1 MQAIEESSRA
11 SAVVSPAARVGIG
24 GPVGSGK
31 TALIEALIPELQRR
45 GVDLAVVTND
55 LVTKEDAERL
65 RRSGLIDP
73 LRVSAVEAG
82 ACPHTVIREDPTLN
96 IAAGDDLEA
105 RFLGLEL
112 ILFESGGDNLASTF
126 SLDLVDWW
134 IFVIDVA
141 GGDDI
146 PRKRG
151 PGLLRC
157 DLLVVNKIDLA
168 PYVGVKLEP
177 MLAEA
182 RRVHA
187 NRYPLRAKTL
197 YWLRNWLADEPYSAA
212 NMSDIPST
220 SRVHSSST
228 GCGPILR

>member
-1 MQAIEESSRA
+1 MLHATNKENTTPQ
-11 SAVVSPAARVGIG
+11 VVSPAARVGIG

-31 TALIEALIPELQRR
+31 TALIEALIPVLQRR

-73 LRVSAVEAG
+73 ARVSAVEAG

-105 RFLGLEL
+105 RFPGLEL
-112 ILFESGGDNLASTF
+112 ILFESGGDNLASALL
-126 SLDLVDWW
+126 LDLVDWW

-146 PRKRG
+146 PRKKGR
-151 PGLLRC
+151 GLLRG

-168 PYVGVKLEP
+168 PHVGVNLER
-177 MLAEA
+177 MLEDAGRVRAGRPVIATNARSGAGIEA
-182 RRVHA
+182 VADATLAAVLFRV
-187 NRYPLRAKTL
+187 
-197 YWLRNWLADEPYSAA
+197 
-212 NMSDIPST
+212 
-220 SRVHSSST
+220 
-228 GCGPILR
+228 

>member
-1 MQAIEESSRA
+1 MLRRPSA
-11 SAVVSPAARVGIG
+11 SVSQPVGGPGAARIGIG

-31 TALIEALIPELQRR
+31 TALIERLIPVLGAR

-55 LVTKEDAERL
+55 LVTQEDAERL

-73 LRVSAVEAG
+73 ARVAAVEAG

-96 IAAGDDLEA
+96 MVAGDELERRFPGLDL
-105 RFLGLEL
+105 
-112 ILFESGGDNLASTF
+112 IMFESGGDNLASTF

-151 PGLLRC
+151 PGVLRC
-157 DLLVVNKIDLA
+157 DLLAVNKIDLA
-168 PYVGVKLEP
+168 PYVGVDLDA
-177 MLAEA
+177 MLTEA
-182 RRVHA
+182 RAV
-187 NRYPLRAKTL
+187 RAGKPVIVTNA
-197 YWLRNWLADEPYSAA
+197 RTGDGVAAVADAIGRAVLFAP
-212 NMSDIPST
+212 
-220 SRVHSSST
+220 
-228 GCGPILR
+228 

>member
-1 MQAIEESSRA
+1 MLHDTTSVKAI
-11 SAVVSPAARVGIG
+11 SATVSPAARVGIG

-73 LRVSAVEAG
+73 ARVSAVEAG

-96 IAAGDDLEA
+96 IAAGDDLEVK
-105 RFLGLEL
+105 FPGVEL

-146 PRKRG
+146 PRKKG

-168 PYVGVKLEP
+168 PYVGVNLEQ
-177 MLAEA
+177 MLADAVRVREGRAVISTNA
-182 RRVHA
+182 RSGAGIGAVADAILAAVLFRV
-187 NRYPLRAKTL
+187 
-197 YWLRNWLADEPYSAA
+197 
-212 NMSDIPST
+212 
-220 SRVHSSST
+220 
-228 GCGPILR
+228 

>member
-1 MQAIEESSRA
+1 MLHSLRA
-11 SAVVSPAARVGIG
+11 GEGETRATAGAARVGIG

-31 TALIEALIPELQRR
+31 TGVIEGVVPVLQKRNI
-45 GVDLAVVTND
+45 DFAVVTND
-55 LVTKEDAERL
+55 LVTREDAERL
-65 RRSGLIDP
+65 RRSGLIAP
-73 LRVSAVEAG
+73 APVSAGEAG
-82 ACPHTVIREDPTLN
+82 ACPPTVIREDPTLN

-105 RFLGLEL
+105 RFPGVEL

-146 PRKRG
+146 PRKKG

-168 PYVGVKLEP
+168 PLVGGVLEP

-182 RRVHA
+182 RRV
-187 NRYPLRAKTL
+187 RATRPIIATNARTGVGIKEVSDAI
-197 YWLRNWLADEPYSAA
+197 LAA
-212 NMSDIPST
+212 
-220 SRVHSSST
+220 V
-228 GCGPILR
+228 

>member
-1 MQAIEESSRA
+1 MLH
-11 SAVVSPAARVGIG
+11 AVDEKSTAPPIVSPAARVGIG

-31 TALIEALIPELQRR
+31 TALIEALIPVLQRR

-55 LVTKEDAERL
+55 LVTREDAERL

-73 LRVSAVEAG
+73 ARVSAVEAG

-105 RFLGLEL
+105 RFPGVEL

-134 IFVIDVA
+134 MFVIDVA

-168 PYVGVKLEP
+168 PYVGVELAP

-182 RRVHA
+182 GRV
-187 NRYPLRAKTL
+187 RAGRPVIATNA
-197 YWLRNWLADEPYSAA
+197 RSGVGIETVADAILAA
-212 NMSDIPST
+212 
-220 SRVHSSST
+220 V
-228 GCGPILR
+228 LFKV

>member
-1 MQAIEESSRA
+1 MNQIRTIEAAPR
-11 SAVVSPAARVGIG
+11 PKGTTTAARIGIG

-31 TALIEALIPELQRR
+31 TALIERLIPVLAVR

-73 LRVSAVEAG
+73 ERVSAVEAG

-96 IAAGDDLEA
+96 IAAGDVLEI
-105 RFLGLEL
+105 RFPGLEL
-112 ILFESGGDNLASTF
+112 LIFESGGDNLASTF

-151 PGLLRC
+151 PGVLRC
-157 DLLVVNKIDLA
+157 DLLVVNKTDLA
-168 PYVGVKLEP
+168 PHVGVDLNS
-177 MLAEA
+177 MLREA
-182 RRVHA
+182 RGVRGEKPVIA
-187 NRYPLRAKTL
+187 TNARSGDGVETVADAICRAVL
-197 YWLRNWLADEPYSAA
+197 FAP
-212 NMSDIPST
+212 
-220 SRVHSSST
+220 
-228 GCGPILR
+228 

>member
-1 MQAIEESSRA
+1 MLDNTRSEQGAWRA
-11 SAVVSPAARVGIG
+11 QVGAARVGIG

-31 TALIEALIPELQRR
+31 TALIEVLIPALRRR
-45 GVDLAVVTND
+45 GIDFAVVTND

-73 LRVSAVEAG
+73 ARVSAVEAG

-96 IAAGDDLEA
+96 IAAGDELEA
-105 RFLGLEL
+105 RFPGLEL

-146 PRKRG
+146 PRKKG

-168 PYVGVKLEP
+168 PYVGVDLEK
-177 MLAEA
+177 MLVEA
-182 RRVHA
+182 GRARAGRPVIA
-187 NRYPLRAKTL
+187 TNLRGSIGVEAV
-197 YWLRNWLADEPYSAA
+197 ADAISAA
-212 NMSDIPST
+212 VLF
-220 SRVHSSST
+220 RV
-228 GCGPILR
+228 

>member
-1 MQAIEESSRA
+1 MLHDVKSTGAA
-11 SAVVSPAARVGIG
+11 SAKPPAAARVGIG

-31 TALIEALIPELQRR
+31 TALIEALIPVLQRR
-45 GVDLAVVTND
+45 GVDLAIVTND

-73 LRVSAVEAG
+73 ARVSAVEAG

-96 IAAGDDLEA
+96 IAAGDELEGK
-105 RFLGLEL
+105 FPGVEL

-146 PRKRG
+146 PRKKG
-151 PGLLRC
+151 PGLIRC
-157 DLLVVNKIDLA
+157 DLLVVNKTDLA
-168 PYVGVKLEP
+168 PYVGVDLAK
-177 MLAEA
+177 MLADA
-182 RRVHA
+182 RRVR
-187 NRYPLRAKTL
+187 NERAVIASNARTGEGIEAIADAI
-197 YWLRNWLADEPYSAA
+197 LAAVLF
-212 NMSDIPST
+212 
-220 SRVHSSST
+220 RV
-228 GCGPILR
+228 

>member
-1 MQAIEESSRA
+1 MHDRVAVLG
-11 SAVVSPAARVGIG
+11 SAKTPVAGAARIGIG

-31 TALIEALIPELQRR
+31 TALIERLIPILIGR
-45 GVDLAVVTND
+45 GIELAVVTND

-73 LRVSAVEAG
+73 ARVSGVEAG

-96 IAAGDDLEA
+96 IAAGDDLER
-105 RFLGLEL
+105 RFPGLEL
-112 ILFESGGDNLASTF
+112 IIFESGGDNLASTF

-151 PGLLRC
+151 PGVLRC

-168 PYVGVKLEP
+168 PFVGVDLDA

-182 RRVHA
+182 RTVREG
-187 NRYPLRAKTL
+187 R
-197 YWLRNWLADEPYSAA
+197 
-212 NMSDIPST
+212 
-220 SRVHSSST
+220 
-228 GCGPILR
+228 PILATNARTGDGVAAVTDAMNRAVLFR

>member
-1 MQAIEESSRA
+1 MLQTPAHDV
-11 SAVVSPAARVGIG
+11 SANRSLPPAARVGIG

-31 TALIEALIPELQRR
+31 TALIEALIPLLQDR
-45 GVDLAVVTND
+45 GVNLAIVTND

-73 LRVSAVEAG
+73 ARVSAVEAG

-96 IAAGDDLEA
+96 IAAGDDLEVK
-105 RFLGLEL
+105 FPGVEL

-146 PRKRG
+146 PRKKG

-157 DLLVVNKIDLA
+157 DLLVVNKTDLA
-168 PYVGVKLEP
+168 PYVGVDLDK
-177 MLAEA
+177 MLVEA
-182 RRVHA
+182 NSARKGKPIIATNARTGAGIEAVADAIQAAVLFRV
-187 NRYPLRAKTL
+187 
-197 YWLRNWLADEPYSAA
+197 
-212 NMSDIPST
+212 
-220 SRVHSSST
+220 
-228 GCGPILR
+228 